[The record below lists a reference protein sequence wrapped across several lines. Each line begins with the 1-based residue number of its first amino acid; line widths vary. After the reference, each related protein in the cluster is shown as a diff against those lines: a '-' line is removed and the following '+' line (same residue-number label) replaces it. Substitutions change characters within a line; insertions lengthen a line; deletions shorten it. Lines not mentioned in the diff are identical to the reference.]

1 MDQVNQHGLAR
12 IRSNYSRLSEK
23 EKKIA
28 DYILQHPKAIIHHT
42 INQIADELEV
52 ADSTVFR
59 FCQRVG
65 FKGYQALKIALAAEM
80 ATPVTD
86 IHEKIRAGDDV
97 GTVSEKVFRS
107 NMNTL
112 EDTLKVM
119 DQKALQD
126 AVAALIVAEKVE
138 FFGIGG
144 SAIVSIDAYHKFLRS
159 GMQVHA
165 NLDAHMQLMAASQL
179 HAKDVAVIISHSGST
194 KDILDIL
201 HVLRDKNV
209 TIIAITNFAKS
220 TLSKQADILLYTVS
234 DETEFRPEALSSRI
248 AELTLIDALY
258 TNVMLAKGESAQQA
272 LQDMRKAIALK
283 RL

>member
-28 DYILQHPKAIIHHT
+28 DYILQHPKTIIHHT

-86 IHEKIRAGDDV
+86 IHEKIQAGDDV

-112 EDTLKVM
+112 EDTFKVI
-119 DQKALQD
+119 DQKALHE

-179 HAKDVAVIISHSGST
+179 RAKDVAVIISHSGST
-194 KDILDIL
+194 KDIMDIL

>member
-1 MDQVNQHGLAR
+1 MNQVNRHGLAR
-12 IRSNYSRLSEK
+12 IRSNYSRLSDK

-28 DYILQHPKAIIHHT
+28 DYILQQPKAIIHHT

-52 ADSTVFR
+52 AESTVFR

-65 FKGYQALKIALAAEM
+65 FKGYQALKIALAAEVVE
-80 ATPVTD
+80 PVTD
-86 IHEKIRAGDDV
+86 IHEKIQAGDDI

-107 NMNTL
+107 NMKTL
-112 EDTLKVM
+112 EDTLKIT
-119 DQKALQD
+119 DQTALND
-126 AVAALIVAEKVE
+126 AVQALIKAERVE

-159 GMQVHA
+159 GIHVYA
-165 NLDAHMQLMAASQL
+165 NLDAHMQLMSASQL
-179 HAKDVAVIISHSGST
+179 GEQDVAVIISHSGST
-194 KDILDIL
+194 KDIIDIL
-201 HVLRDKNV
+201 HVLRDKQV
-209 TIIAITNFAKS
+209 TTIAITNFAKS
-220 TLSKQADILLYTVS
+220 SLSKHADILLYTVS
-234 DETEFRPEALSSRI
+234 EETEFRPEALSSRI

>member
-28 DYILQHPKAIIHHT
+28 DYILQHPKTIIHHT

-86 IHEKIRAGDDV
+86 IHEKIQAGDDV

-112 EDTLKVM
+112 EDTLKVI
-119 DQKALQD
+119 DQKALHE

-179 HAKDVAVIISHSGST
+179 RAKDVAVIISHSGST
-194 KDILDIL
+194 KDIMDIL

>member
-119 DQKALQD
+119 DQKALYD

-179 HAKDVAVIISHSGST
+179 SAKDVAVIISHSGST
-194 KDILDIL
+194 KDIMDIL

-248 AELTLIDALY
+248 AELTIIDALY

>member
-28 DYILQHPKAIIHHT
+28 DYILQHPKTIIHHT

-80 ATPVTD
+80 ATSVTD
-86 IHEKIRAGDDV
+86 IHEKIQAGDDV

-112 EDTLKVM
+112 EDTLKVI
-119 DQKALQD
+119 DQKALHE

-179 HAKDVAVIISHSGST
+179 RAKDVAVIISHSGST
-194 KDILDIL
+194 KDIMDIL

>member
-86 IHEKIRAGDDV
+86 IHEKIQAGDDV

-112 EDTLKVM
+112 EDTLKVI
-119 DQKALQD
+119 DQKALYD

-144 SAIVSIDAYHKFLRS
+144 SAIISIDAYHKFLRS

-179 HAKDVAVIISHSGST
+179 SAKDVAVIISHSGST
-194 KDILDIL
+194 KDIMDIL

-248 AELTLIDALY
+248 AELTIIDALY